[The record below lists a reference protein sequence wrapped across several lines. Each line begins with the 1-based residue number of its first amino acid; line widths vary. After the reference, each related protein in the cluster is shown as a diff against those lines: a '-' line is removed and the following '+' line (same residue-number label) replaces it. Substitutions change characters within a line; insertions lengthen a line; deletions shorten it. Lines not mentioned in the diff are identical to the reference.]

1 MVGLLLRHD
10 RPCNPFV
17 DDNAMTRHFLLDTM
31 MKAQEE
37 TLSVE
42 DRYRKALAEAE
53 YACWACGR
61 FEHRDRIAEK
71 ILYQDGERTAEMIC
85 FECLETGD
93 WLK

>member
-1 MVGLLLRHD
+1 
-10 RPCNPFV
+10 
-17 DDNAMTRHFLLDTM
+17 MTRPFFLDGL

-53 YACWACGR
+53 YECWACGR
-61 FEHRDRIAEK
+61 FKPDSEIAEK
-71 ILYQDGERTAEMIC
+71 VLVQDGERMVELIC
-85 FECLETGD
+85 FECLETGA